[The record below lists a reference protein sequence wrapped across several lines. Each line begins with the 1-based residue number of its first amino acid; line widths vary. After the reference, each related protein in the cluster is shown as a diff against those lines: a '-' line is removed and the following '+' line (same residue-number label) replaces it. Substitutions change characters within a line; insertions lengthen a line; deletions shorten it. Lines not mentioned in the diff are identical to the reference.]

1 MVESSPSSH
10 AAPRD
15 AQDSGHRTL
24 ADDQTRRGTWLAPL
38 IPFPEAIA
46 HLSASDFLEIDG
58 QRVFVRSTGE
68 GFPLLM
74 IHGFIASH
82 FSFRYLAP
90 ILETQFRVILIDLN
104 GFGYTERPMES
115 VAYGIET
122 QADLLVRILETLGI
136 QQAAILGHSYGA
148 AVATFVAQRHPDRV
162 SALILVSPASKFDR
176 LPWYYSL
183 RLGRELV
190 YLLCRR
196 LLSDSAKYRE
206 IAKRAVFV
214 DGIMTEAVA
223 ETYRRQLLI
232 GGLKSTFLGYVEA
245 LLGKGIPP
253 VPFASVPHP
262 VLLLAGEQDAVIPL
276 AQCHEITEVLQNGT
290 LVILSPCGHSAPEE
304 CPARVAKEVTSFF
317 AGLDPLVLST

>member
-1 MVESSPSSH
+1 MVEPIPASH
-10 AAPRD
+10 DEPRD
-15 AQDSGHRTL
+15 GQNTGHRTP
-24 ADDQTRRGTWLAPL
+24 ADDVARREPWMAPL
-38 IPFPEAIA
+38 IPFPEAIT
-46 HLSASDFLEIDG
+46 HLPASDFREIDS
-58 QRVFVRSTGE
+58 QQVFVRDTGK
-68 GFPLLM
+68 GFPLVM

-82 FSFRYLAP
+82 FSFRDLAP

-115 VAYGIET
+115 SAYGIEA
-122 QADLLVRILETLGI
+122 QADLLVKILETLGI

-162 SALILVSPASKFDR
+162 SALILVSPASRFDR
-176 LPWYYSL
+176 LPWYFSF

-196 LLSDSAKYRE
+196 LLSDPAKYRA
-206 IAKRAVFV
+206 IARRAVFD
-214 DGIMTEAVA
+214 DGIMSETVA

-232 GGLKSTFLGYVEA
+232 GGLKSAFLGYVEA

-253 VPFASVPHP
+253 VPFGSLPHA

-276 AQCHEITEVLQNGT
+276 AQCREISEELQNGT
-290 LVILSPCGHSAPEE
+290 FVILSPCGHSAPEE
-304 CPARVAKEVTSFF
+304 CPAKVAEEVTAFLG
-317 AGLDPLVLST
+317 GLGACRT